1 MPIAYTPPQ
10 LQSGIAGG
18 STPQHDSG
26 GLFGFHLPN
35 LGGITAVKQLAS
47 GITGLPEIIS
57 SFAPG
62 GEKAMGPQLG
72 AGITKSIF
80 DVLSTAGK
88 TIGVP
93 GTEWNL
99 GDKLIEPV
107 GQAAVGAIGSATGN
121 DFTGDQ
127 WKPEDIME
135 QSRREGP
142 IAALISQV
150 GTVAAVAA
158 PIEGAIGGAA
168 TSAATAAGAATDAGE
183 AAALS
188 ARAASLAGK
197 AELAGKFAHPYTFAA
212 QGVGDLA
219 RAARTSVLEGDTAA
233 AAAGVEGAATAGPKA
248 GIDALVTAQRD
259 ATGAAAEN
267 LGGIDVNAFADELS
281 NAAQANTDT
290 TRLYRRGPDGMHWS
304 TSPDTSAVGNTIV
317 EGRAQTLDVTNEM
330 LDEMRAKGKSA
341 PHGNSGAEQFDFS
354 DYPDVT
360 QSATERNLNFPEA
373 KRAYEGQQAETVA
386 ARAEEGAAGAGARE
400 SSEAAR
406 YTERIQAPTPAWAK
420 RIVEKMPDSVNRV
433 IAHLNT
439 PMDAIAIHNVKRDME
454 RYVEIAQRS
463 TRSSEAVTA
472 SRSAAQTIL
481 ASSTHLDEAAVSRMV
496 GEEIASRLDG
506 TMFTDAAVKG
516 GANPAITDELH
527 KMAKRNYGGIPQD
540 VLDNLAPEARTQLDS
555 ALDQSVAAW
564 RAESHQR
571 FQTLLASRKG
581 SKGLESALLDDT
593 DIPMTKGQ
601 LKRYRSIVQDNRR
614 IRKLKEKGLDQRAL
628 DEKTLAQAGLGAENA
643 RAEVVKAQETVGIE
657 MRTAATLHDGVPRM
671 LRSETSVQEL
681 VGTILED
688 ITAQGH
694 SMRDVAT
701 GTAVGVTDGFLVPV
715 AQQFDVSLDEFVG
728 TPTSEAQGPGLVRS
742 AATAPMDPQGVGY
755 GAGIWNGG
763 DPKLTVQQYV
773 DPTSGQTRVRGDVAI
788 ASLGGKDL
796 QPFQASIIGQTFEQP
811 SMRDLRTGEIHDL
824 STSPREQQLAA
835 NYVEQVYDPKSD
847 LNRVGN
853 EIEKAAA
860 GDTKLTR
867 EDVDTA
873 LRVQMLMDYS
883 LTRSNPELFAPG
895 DFFKNMTWE
904 VAKAMPTR
912 DALFQLVLRET
923 TNSAVEKALGM
934 HFETVNK
941 AMAWYYDSHDYIEK
955 MYRANAD
962 GTPKMVTLLNG
973 EQRSAA
979 DVFYDL
985 LAVTSVGASPTENM
999 GRALAGMANMDE
1011 FLNAR
1016 KGASLTAQEL
1026 MNRLDKMQPEMY
1038 RVADVGQKT
1047 ERVLRDGTGG
1057 TRLSN
1062 KFIGVPEVRG
1072 LTEGTQ
1078 MFNAPKY
1085 NVMDVLTGRLKMDQ
1099 ATASTLEEN
1108 SEWWGTSRNLSAKG
1122 VPRGDIV
1129 AWLDTHDIHT
1139 PESEEYR
1146 DLVKQHEEI
1155 KNATVAGREGTPL
1168 LENANEDTGSGDN
1181 KAQRITHEEAQ
1192 SRLKRGKE
1200 ILAEKEANASDTV
1213 NLTEESFIQRMFDAT
1228 HSDSHGGEP
1237 DGQWGGGTLDTH
1249 TGEFIPIGEGA
1260 PDVYSLT
1267 NRPIKGGRAARAL
1280 AIDPA
1285 ADYATFKKQWL
1296 GAVKQWGDRLRW
1308 QDAAFGVFNNP
1319 EAKAGHAIELD
1330 PVMMLKTPEE
1340 TQAVGQASRAGGGA
1354 FHHPTKNGYWVDY
1367 TGNEYETGKT
1377 FAAHKRDLDTRLKQ
1391 LETHSD
1397 IAPSLDQAS
1406 MEYHGS
1412 SSLSKLRSFRDNLA
1426 DPHNSLAVT
1435 MDSVMARMYGYDQTY
1450 WGGKGRVGKFGNEI
1464 RDAAKTLTTRLG
1476 RPVAPHEVQALLWVW
1491 TKQEMYRQDWGR
1503 LLAYHDSALS
1513 DLDRMASSGRINPK
1527 WDPFADWW
1535 DEDMAFSSKVHGA
1548 RGVVKE
1554 LTAKTKLSKAEA
1566 ADLAE
1571 AQETLR
1577 TATEGSDM
1585 PLNEQQV
1592 YIAPDRENVAE
1603 VPENAPDAF
1612 QPETRVGGVY
1622 TQGTKWM
1629 GKNESLLKYRRGPLA
1644 EIQTALEAGDLDQ
1657 ARALVTKYTVQQR
1670 TKMLATLEGGDFGE
1684 VTERS
1689 LANTTKQQGPDGEM
1703 VENTTRKSVKR
1714 LQSAD
1719 ENFRPNIDV
1728 SNYDRMGSTEELND
1742 RFFDQVRG
1750 ATVEP
1755 LNADNRL
1762 VGKLMQ
1768 DADLGTLVHESGHML
1783 RRLLPEN
1790 DLRFIEAKYP
1800 GILGGEVGPTWSVV
1814 IEHSGSHSTLNVS
1827 AKTQGEARLLAEQ
1840 MVQTPMLG
1848 KADNIQPRL
1857 KSIKKIAEA
1866 PLTDARR
1873 TAEETFVA
1881 DMLRYL
1887 RDKPAGKVEEFP
1899 PFEKLA
1905 ATLEEYH
1912 ASYLDSVYGKSISPE
1927 IKDFWDNVFIPEIRH
1942 PDNVQDPIA
1951 LNYQAPP
1958 KGVETK
1964 QFRWESDAEYARRTR
1979 QYGEARER
1987 VAIAKSHRRHAEQQ
2001 VRKADGAMKRM
2012 DALLRNPNEFE
2023 KAATT
2028 MGNQV
2033 RTRLETLAGQ
2043 LDDPSLGK
2051 VSPAWQPMWQAFSD
2065 LRDTVAEYPELADYL
2080 DDIPESFSQVLAYAS
2095 ERGFEPTHIPDITAE
2110 MAQKRLFGHLQLGRG
2125 GLDQEI
2131 ESGTRKARTGALSRA
2146 GLADRSIEALA
2157 SGMVD
2162 ATHELYTNEMIHWVE
2177 DNFAQPYEA
2186 GTAIPEGWVPWDAQ
2200 RSSIMTGTKPGVG
2213 KIGINTT
2220 QIIPDNIAR
2229 ALDSMGN
2236 PYTHW
2241 TFHALTRMTKPW
2253 RTLLLTLSP
2262 KWYVN
2267 NVFGNGILATTE
2279 GVKWKD
2285 WMTAY
2290 HQWRKEGIPL
2300 DVPQADSILTQ
2311 IESGDQSL
2319 IHRGTR
2325 GKIGAE
2331 PKLTAKGKIAYDGVK
2346 HRLVRLNE
2354 SFDEIA
2360 RAAVY
2365 EHSLRTG
2372 ATREAA
2378 LTRASKALVDYGDL
2392 SPIERGLVR
2401 SVIPFY
2407 SWQKGVL
2414 KLVTRFPV
2422 DHPMATYVLMQL
2434 GKVHEEMLSDK
2445 LHGPIPDAY
2454 LGYAQVGGKLRNLRA
2469 INPLMDSTQLLTPQG
2484 ITSSMFPFV
2493 DALLRDAY
2501 SAPEQGTAQ
2510 LRMGTTGS
2518 PEQGVDYGAVAE
2530 QNLLSF
2536 PQVRTA
2542 QNVLGQ
2548 DDVYGQNPGLGQ
2560 ALGNFLGTPREVPV
2574 DQPSKIEARTQ
2585 ASTLAQQLAP
2595 YYSAEWATRVA
2606 QAWTDKH
2613 PNASESEMAAYVQSV
2628 ATRRG

>member
-1 MPIAYTPPQ
+1 MPIAYNPSPQ
-10 LQSGIAGG
+10 LDNSIT
-18 STPQHDSG
+18 SSSHDSG

-62 GEKAMGPQLG
+62 GQKAMGPQLG
-72 AGITKSIF
+72 AGFTKSIF

-88 TIGVP
+88 AVGVP

-99 GDKLIEPV
+99 GDKLVEPA
-107 GQAAVGAIGSATGN
+107 GQAAVGAIGQATGN
-121 DFTGDQ
+121 DFSGDQ
-127 WKPEDIME
+127 WKPEDIIE

-142 IAALISQV
+142 IAAVVSQIS
-150 GTVAAVAA
+150 TAA
-158 PIEGAIGGAA
+158 PIAGGIAKGLGIAA
-168 TSAATAAGAATDAGE
+168 ETAASAAGAATDAGE
-183 AAALS
+183 IAAQT
-188 ARAASLAGK
+188 ARAAELAGK
-197 AELAGKFAHPYTFAA
+197 AETAGKFAHPYVYVG
-212 QGVGDLA
+212 QRVGDLA
-219 RAARTSVLEGDTAA
+219 RAARSAVLEGDTAA
-233 AAAGVEGAATAGPKA
+233 AAAGVTGAAVEGPKA
-248 GIDALVTAQRD
+248 GIEALITAQRD

-267 LGGIDVNAFADELS
+267 LGGIDVHAFADELS
-281 NAAQANTDT
+281 NAAQANADT

-304 TSPDTSAVGNTIV
+304 TSPDTTAVGNTIV

-354 DYPDVT
+354 DHPEVT
-360 QSATERNLNFPEA
+360 QNATERNLNFPEA
-373 KRAYEGQQAETVA
+373 KRAYEGQQAEKVA
-386 ARAEEGAAGAGARE
+386 TAAEEGAAGADVRQ
-400 SSEAAR
+400 SSEAQR
-406 YTERIQAPTPAWAK
+406 YAERINAATPAWAK
-420 RIVEKMPDSVNRV
+420 RVVEKLPDSVNRV
-433 IAHLNT
+433 IAHLNK

-454 RYVEIAQRS
+454 RYVEIAQRA

-472 SRSAAQTIL
+472 SRTAAQEIL
-481 ASSTHLDEAAVSRMV
+481 AAVPGLDEGAVSRMV
-496 GEEIASRLDG
+496 GEEMAARLDG
-506 TMFTDAAVKG
+506 TVYADAAVKG
-516 GANPAITDELH
+516 GANPEIAAELH
-527 KMAKRNYGGIPQD
+527 KMAKRNYGGITD
-540 VLDNLAPEARTQLDS
+540 EARAALTPEASTRLDQ
-555 ALDQSVAAW
+555 ALDQGVAAW
-564 RAESHQR
+564 RQESHQR
-571 FQTLLASRKG
+571 FQTLLASSKG
-581 SKGLESALLDDT
+581 SKGLEQALLDDT

-601 LKRYRSIVQDNRR
+601 LKRYRSIVQDQRR
-614 IRKLKEKGLDQRAL
+614 IRKLNAKGLDQRAL
-628 DEKTLAQAGLGAENA
+628 DEQALAQAGLGAEHA
-643 RAEVVKAQETVGIE
+643 REEVVKAQETVGIE
-657 MRTAATLHDGVPRM
+657 MRTAASLHDGVPRM
-671 LRSETSVQEL
+671 LRSEASVQEL
-681 VGTILED
+681 VGSVLQD
-688 ITAQGH
+688 ISEQGH
-694 SMRDVAT
+694 SMRNVAT
-701 GTAVGVTDGFLVPV
+701 GAAVGNTDGFLVGI
-715 AQQFDVSLDEFVG
+715 AQQFDVDLADFQARG
-728 TPTSEAQGPGLVRS
+728 QDLVRS
-742 AATAPMDPQGVGY
+742 SATAPMDPHGAGY
-755 GAGIWNGG
+755 GIGIWNGG
-763 DPKLTVQQYV
+763 DPKLTVQTYV
-773 DPTSGQTRVRGDVAI
+773 DPTTGTTRVRGDVAI

-796 QPFQASIIGQTFEQP
+796 APFQASILGQTFEQP
-811 SMRDLRTGEIHDL
+811 NVRDLRTGEIVDL

-835 NYVEQVYDPKSD
+835 NYVDQVMEPGSD
-847 LNRVGN
+847 LNRVGK

-883 LTRSNPELFAPG
+883 LSRSNPEMFAKG
-895 DFFKNMTWE
+895 DFFKNTTWE

-912 DALFQLVLRET
+912 NALFQLVLRET
-923 TNSAVEKALGM
+923 TDSAVEKAMGM

-941 AMAWYYDSHDYIEK
+941 AMRWYYDSHDYIEK
-955 MYRANAD
+955 MYRLNAD

-999 GRALAGMANMDE
+999 GRALSGMANMDE

-1016 KGASLTAQEL
+1016 KGAALSAQEL
-1026 MNRLDKMQPEMY
+1026 MDKLDKMQPEMY

-1062 KFIGVPEVRG
+1062 KFIGVPETRA

-1099 ATASTLEEN
+1099 ATASTLEDN

-1122 VPRGDIV
+1122 VPRSDIV
-1129 AWLDTHDIHT
+1129 SWLDTHDIHT
-1139 PESEEYR
+1139 PEAEEYR
-1146 DLVKQHEEI
+1146 DLVNQHAEA
-1155 KNATVAGREGTPL
+1155 KGASVAGREGTPL
-1168 LENANEDTGSGDN
+1168 LERANEDTGSGDN

-1200 ILAEKEANASDTV
+1200 ILAEKTANATDTV
-1213 NLTEESFIQRMFDAT
+1213 DLRSEEFVRKMYDAT
-1228 HSDSHGGEP
+1228 REE
-1237 DGQWGGGTLDTH
+1237 WGGGTLDTH
-1249 TGEFIPIGEGA
+1249 TGEFVPAGDGA
-1260 PDVYSLT
+1260 PDIYSIT
-1267 NRPIKGGRAARAL
+1267 NRPTAGSKGKTPI

-1285 ADYATFKKQWL
+1285 ANYATFKKQWL
-1296 GAVKQWGDRLRW
+1296 KAVGTWGDRLRW
-1308 QDAAFGVFNNP
+1308 EDAAFGVFNNP

-1330 PVMMLKTPEE
+1330 PVMMLRNEHD
-1340 TQAVGQASRAGGGA
+1340 TQAVGQVTQAGGGA
-1354 FHHPTKNGYWVDY
+1354 FHHPTMNGYWVDY
-1367 TGNEYETGKT
+1367 TGNEYESGKS
-1377 FAAHKRDLDTRLKQ
+1377 FATHKRDLDARLKQ

-1397 IAPSLDQAS
+1397 IAPSLDRAS

-1426 DPHNSLAVT
+1426 NPHDSLAVT

-1450 WGGKGRVGKFGNEI
+1450 WGGKGRVGRFGNEI
-1464 RDAAKTLTTRLG
+1464 RDAARDLSTRLG

-1535 DEDMAFSSKVHGA
+1535 DEDMAFSEKVHGA

-1554 LTAKTKLSKAEA
+1554 LGSKAKLTKREA
-1566 ADLAE
+1566 ADLAD
-1571 AQETLR
+1571 AQESLR

-1689 LANTTKQQGPDGEM
+1689 LANTTKQQGPTGEM
-1703 VENTTRKSVKR
+1703 VENTTRTATKR

-1728 SNYDRMGSTEELND
+1728 SNYDRMGSTDELHD

-1814 IEHSGSHSTLNVS
+1814 IEHSGSTSELQVA

-1840 MVQTPMLG
+1840 MVQTPMAG

-1887 RDKPAGKVEEFP
+1887 RDKPAGKAVEFP

-1912 ASYLDSVYGKSISPE
+1912 ASYLDSVYGKPISPE
-1927 IKDFWDNVFIPEIRH
+1927 IKDFWDNIFAPDIRH
-1942 PDNVQDPIA
+1942 PDQVQDPIA

-1964 QFRWESDAEYARRTR
+1964 QFQWETDAEYARRTR

-1987 VAIAKSHRRHAEQQ
+1987 VAIAKSQRRHAEQQ

-2012 DALLRNPNEFE
+2012 DALLRNPNQFE

-2028 MGNQV
+2028 LGNQV

-2051 VSPAWQPMWQAFSD
+2051 VSPEWQPMWQAFSD
-2065 LRDTVAEYPELADYL
+2065 LRDTVDEYPELADYL

-2131 ESGTRKARTGALSRA
+2131 ESGTRKTRTGALSRA

-2162 ATHELYTNEMIHWVE
+2162 ATHELYTNEMVHWVE

-2186 GTAIPEGWVPWDAQ
+2186 GTAIPDGWVPWDAQ

-2213 KIGINTT
+2213 KIGVNTT

-2279 GVKWKD
+2279 GVKFGD
-2285 WMTAY
+2285 WLTAY
-2290 HQWRKEGIPL
+2290 RQWRKEGIPL
-2300 DVPQADSILTQ
+2300 DVPTADSILTQ

-2319 IHRGTR
+2319 IHRGTA

-2331 PKLTAKGKIAYDGVK
+2331 PKLSAKGKIAYDGAK

-2372 ATREAA
+2372 ASREAA

-2469 INPLMDSTQLLTPQG
+2469 LNPLMDSTQLLTPEG

-2501 SAPEQGTAQ
+2501 NAPEQGTGKIK
-2510 LRMGTTGS
+2510 MGSTGS
-2518 PEQGVDYGAVAE
+2518 PVEGVDYASVLQ

-2542 QNVLGQ
+2542 QNIAGQ
-2548 DDVYGQNPGLGQ
+2548 PDVYGQNPGLGQ
-2560 ALGNFLGTPREVPV
+2560 ALGNFLGTPREVPA
-2574 DQPSKIEARTQ
+2574 DQPGKIEARTS

-2606 QAWTDKH
+2606 QAWVDKH
-2613 PNASESEMAAYVQSV
+2613 PNATEDEMAAYVQSV